1 MEALPLQTEPRAET
15 GKGPAR
21 QLRAHGRVPAILYGP
36 GVEPLNLSL
45 VPKELTALLSTTHR
59 RNQLVALHI
68 GAVQHLAMIR
78 ELQVH
83 PVTRAFLHVDFLKV
97 DAAREV
103 EVGVPLI
110 ATGRPK
116 GVLSGGELREQYRQL
131 PVRAKPGDIPAE
143 IVVDVNELDLNQSI
157 HVRDLKLPAGV
168 TVMLDPQRTVFS
180 CSIPR
185 RPPEEEEAA
194 AAAAAAPAAG
204 EAGAAPAEG
213 EAAKAAEGAP
223 AAAGKA
229 PAGKPPAGKPA
240 GGKKGD

>member
-1 MEALPLQTEPRAET
+1 MEARPLQTEPRAAT

-21 QLRAHGRVPAILYGP
+21 QLRGQGRVPAILYGS
-36 GVEPLNLSL
+36 GVEPLMLSL
-45 VPKELTALLSTTHR
+45 VPKDLVSLLSTAHR
-59 RNQLVALHI
+59 RNQLVELRV
-68 GAVQHLAMIR
+68 GAAQHLAMIR
-78 ELQVH
+78 ELQIH

-103 EVGVPLI
+103 DVRVPLL

-116 GVLSGGELREQYRQL
+116 GVLTGGELREQYRQL
-131 PVRAKPGDIPAE
+131 PVRAKPGDVPAE
-143 IVVDVNELDLNQSI
+143 IVVDVSELDLNQSI
-157 HVRDLKLPAGV
+157 RVKDLKLPFGV
-168 TVMLDPQRTVFS
+168 TVLLDSERTVFS

-204 EAGAAPAEG
+204 EGAPAAAGEG
-213 EAAKAAEGAP
+213 EAAKGAEAAP

-229 PAGKPPAGKPA
+229 PAAKAPAGK
-240 GGKKGD
+240 GGKKDE